1 MVEDGEVDGE
11 SQESGQLPVQA
22 SDGDMIED
30 DITEDLYRKWEKNF
44 EVFSRKRYKSFE
56 FFR

>member
-1 MVEDGEVDGE
+1 VLAAGGVVGTRGRSKTRSREMVEDGEVDGE

-30 DITEDLYRKWEKNF
+30 DITEDLYRK
-44 EVFSRKRYKSFE
+44 
-56 FFR
+56 

>member
-30 DITEDLYRKWEKNF
+30 DITEDLYRK
-44 EVFSRKRYKSFE
+44 
-56 FFR
+56 